1 MEAREGCP
9 GIPAGP
15 GRPAKSRVSGRKAGL
30 PSVRDVP
37 SARER
42 VMSPNTVA
50 EVRFRFHTH
59 HHNHHALVAVS
70 RLDGRGIG
78 AARCIR
84 HEHDPE
90 SAEVEVSVDEEWQG
104 RGIGAELL
112 RRLTEYASSPGV
124 RRIVVAPPAPA
135 TPATMAVAVH

>member
-1 MEAREGCP
+1 
-9 GIPAGP
+9 
-15 GRPAKSRVSGRKAGL
+15 
-30 PSVRDVP
+30 
-37 SARER
+37 
-42 VMSPNTVA
+42 MSPNTVA

-90 SAEVEVSVDEEWQG
+90 SAEVEVSVDEEWRG
-104 RGIGAELL
+104 GGIGAELP
-112 RRLTEYASSPGV
+112 RRLTEYAGGAGV
-124 RRIVVAPPAPA
+124 RRIVVALPPPA
-135 TPATMAVAVH
+135 TPAMMGVPVH

>member
-1 MEAREGCP
+1 
-9 GIPAGP
+9 
-15 GRPAKSRVSGRKAGL
+15 
-30 PSVRDVP
+30 
-37 SARER
+37 
-42 VMSPNTVA
+42 MSPNTVA

-84 HEHDPE
+84 HVHDPE
-90 SAEVEVSVDEEWQG
+90 SAEVEASVDEEWQG

-112 RRLTEYASSPGV
+112 RRLTEYASGAGV
-124 RRIVVAPPAPA
+124 RRIVVALPAPP
-135 TPATMAVAVH
+135 TPAPPTQATM